1 MRPSNRERIIAG
13 ALEIIAREGI
23 DALAFEVLAEEVG
36 LTRGGIVYHF
46 RTRDDLMAGI
56 ASDLLMRWKN
66 EALAAL
72 GRPVEEATRTERMIA
87 LTTSVLD
94 GALLPGEFAF
104 LISGR
109 PEAVG
114 LNRAWDDFLH
124 EWTGDP
130 LTLTPAQRVGLLAIN
145 GGGLNSPSGRTM
157 AARWTPRRADSSSL
171 SSLAGDSSSE
181 GRGLHEMLGIV
192 GEP

>member
-130 LTLTPAQRVGLLAIN
+130 LTLTHAQRVGLLAIN
-145 GGGLNSPSGRTM
+145 GWWTELAFGKDHGGAMDAETRGFIISLVSG
-157 AARWTPRRADSSSL
+157 
-171 SSLAGDSSSE
+171 
-181 GRGLHEMLGIV
+181 GRLE
-192 GEP
+192 

>member
-1 MRPSNRERIIAG
+1 MRPSNRERIVAG

-23 DALAFEVLAEEVG
+23 DALNFEALAEEVG

-130 LTLTPAQRVGLLAIN
+130 PTLTPAQRVGLLAIN
-145 GGGLNSPSGRTM
+145 GWWTELAFGKNHDDAMDAETRGFIISLVSGGRL
-157 AARWTPRRADSSSL
+157 
-171 SSLAGDSSSE
+171 E
-181 GRGLHEMLGIV
+181 
-192 GEP
+192 

>member
-1 MRPSNRERIIAG
+1 MRPSNRERIVAG

-23 DALAFEVLAEEVG
+23 DALNFEALAEEVG

-114 LNRAWDDFLH
+114 Q
-124 EWTGDP
+124 P
-130 LTLTPAQRVGLLAIN
+130 RVGRLPA
-145 GGGLNSPSGRTM
+145 
-157 AARWTPRRADSSSL
+157 
-171 SSLAGDSSSE
+171 
-181 GRGLHEMLGIV
+181 
-192 GEP
+192 